1 MLSYL
6 NKNGGFILPTINKRV
21 LSNLIEMI
29 KPYIIEN
36 VLTLDKWQKRRGKYD
51 GDGKFTVYDPVE
63 ELTVGDRW
71 YAGYDDAVWFT
82 CECDVPVCSSGEKLY
97 FNMNFGG
104 ETVIKLN
111 GEIIGSVSSKLHNG
125 WVCRENIPLPKK
137 YEGRHIKIEAESGI
151 CCAGFCDDAMAGAK
165 QTYYDTV
172 SSGILKVN
180 KLCEDYYYRV
190 RTLFDS
196 TDFIYDKVI
205 AQRIYNAV
213 DESIH
218 VLKFDFTREEFLSSV
233 QPAFDILNKRLAE
246 MPDYHPGKV
255 IMCGHSHID
264 VAWLWTV
271 KESERKAVRTF
282 ANTLELMDE
291 YPEYKFAQ
299 SQAVLYDMVKKNAP
313 EIFERIKEKVKS
325 GQWEV
330 MGNAWVEADT
340 NIASGE
346 SLIRQLLYGREF
358 FVREFGVDSD
368 TYWLPDC
375 FGFTWA
381 LPQIIKKSGM
391 KNFITAKLHFN
402 DTNEFPYSMFRWR
415 SHSGDDVTAYFTR
428 APYQG
433 EYDIRQVFEVKDGNR
448 QSAVKDVSFGM
459 FGYGDGGSGSTVEML
474 ERAEALKNIPGVP
487 EVVNSSAREFFD
499 GISEYSDEFPVYDGE
514 LYYENHRGT
523 FTSQAFVKK
532 NNRRGEFALRNAEI
546 LSSIAEIKYN
556 DKYDGEEL
564 ERLWKILLV
573 NQFHDIL
580 PGSSIHEVYENTR
593 KEYEELNRDLDI
605 FINKKLNVLFSE
617 KAPEAFT
624 AVNYLNVPYT
634 GEVKVKFPDGY
645 NSVEYDGVKIPCVKI
660 SDGDNKLISFIA
672 ENIPALSGRT
682 YRFSKDEYIFNTCVK
697 ADKYTLENDM
707 LKIKFDDN
715 GEMISVFDKE
725 NDREVLDGIGNAL
738 CIYQDKPI
746 HESAW
751 NLEFDY
757 KMTPYPLKKAVSIEV
772 IRKDGIAGEIKIVR
786 KFNKSTVTQF
796 ITLNMNSRQIDFK
809 TQIDWH
815 EREKVLKAHF
825 PVSVRSLYSTS
836 EIAHGSIDRPT
847 HYNTSYDIARFE
859 TCMHKWVDLS
869 ESGYGVSVLN
879 DCKYGCSVHEN
890 DIGITLMRAPICPDP
905 TGDIGYN
912 EFTYSLVPH
921 AGTWQEAGISELSYA
936 LNNPPAVVYSS
947 ADTDSDKPFI
957 DIKRD
962 GIVLDAF
969 KKAQNADGYILRVF
983 EAYSSRGKCSIEF
996 SDSIESV
1003 IECNLMEKNIET
1015 VSHSD
1020 KSFVFNIKPNEV
1032 KTFRIKFK

>member
-1 MLSYL
+1 M
-6 NKNGGFILPTINKRV
+6 PTINKRV
-21 LSNLIEMI
+21 LSNLIKMI
-29 KPYIIEN
+29 NSYISEN
-36 VLTLDKWQKRRGKYD
+36 VLTLDKWEKRCGKYD
-51 GDGKFTVYDPVE
+51 GDGKFTVYDSVE

-71 YAGYDDAVWFT
+71 YAGYDDAVWFA
-82 CECDVPVCSSGEKLY
+82 CECDVPVCSDGEKLY

-104 ETVIKLN
+104 ETVIKID

-137 YEGRHIKIEAESGI
+137 YEGKHIKIEAESGI

-196 TDFIYDKVI
+196 TEFIYDKVI
-205 AQRIYNAV
+205 AKRIYNAV

-233 QPAFDILNKRLAE
+233 QPAFDILNKRIAE

-313 EIFERIKEKVKS
+313 DIFERIKEKVKS

-402 DTNEFPYSMFRWR
+402 DMNEFPYSMFRWR

-428 APYQG
+428 SPYQG

-474 ERAEALKNIPGVP
+474 ERAESLKNIPGVP
-487 EVVNSSAREFFD
+487 EVVNSSAHEFFD
-499 GISEYSDEFPVYDGE
+499 EISEYLDEFPVYDGE

-546 LSSIAEIKYN
+546 LSCIAEIRYN

-593 KEYEELNRDLDI
+593 KEYEELHSGLCCL
-605 FINKKLNVLFSE
+605 INDKLNVLFSE
-617 KAPEAFT
+617 KDSEAFT
-624 AVNYLNVPYT
+624 AVNYLNVPYS
-634 GEVKVKFPDGY
+634 GEVKVKLPDGY
-645 NSVEYDGVKIPCVKI
+645 NSVESDGVKIPCVKI
-660 SDGDNKLISFIA
+660 EDADDTYISFIA
-672 ENIPALSGRT
+672 DEIPALSGRA
-682 YRFSKDEYIFNTCVK
+682 YRFSKDEYISDTCVK
-697 ADKYTLENDM
+697 ADKYTLENEI
-707 LKIKFDDN
+707 LKVKFDDN
-715 GEMISVFDKE
+715 GEIISVFDKE
-725 NDREVLDGIGNAL
+725 NDREVLDGVGNTL

-757 KMTPYPLKKAVSIEV
+757 KMTPYPLKKAESIKV
-772 IRKDGIAGEIKIVR
+772 IRNDGISGEIKIVR

-796 ITLNMNSRQIDFK
+796 ISLNKNSRQIDFK
-809 TQIDWH
+809 TQVDWH

-836 EIAHGSIDRPT
+836 EIAHGSIGRPT
-847 HYNTSYDIARFE
+847 HYNTSYDLARFE

-869 ESGYGVSVLN
+869 ESGYGVSILN
-879 DCKYGCSVHEN
+879 DCKYGCAVHEN

-912 EFTYSLVPH
+912 EFVYSLVPH

-936 LNNPPAVVYSS
+936 LNNPPAVVYS
-947 ADTDSDKPFI
+947 AVNTDSCKPFI
-957 DIKRD
+957 NIKRK

-969 KKAQNADGYILRVF
+969 KKAQNSDGYIIRVF
-983 EAYSSRGKCSIEF
+983 ESYSSRGKCEIEF
-996 SDSIESV
+996 NNSIDSV
-1003 IECNLMEKNIET
+1003 TECNLMENDIGA
-1015 VSHSD
+1015 VPHNG
-1020 KSFVFNIKPNEV
+1020 KSFVFDIKPNEV
-1032 KTFRIKFK
+1032 KTFRIKFNK